1 MFHLGDRHNTVQNGA
16 EAHAGQ
22 EAERVTNVAD
32 RMTSLGLD
40 PFPGIIF
47 RLCTA
52 SRDLQTPLLGEKKSD
67 RGDFCVLVMADVVT
81 VADFA
86 GWVAVESHR
95 RV

>member
-32 RMTSLGLD
+32 RVTSLGLD
-40 PFPGIIF
+40 PIPGIIF
-47 RLCTA
+47 RLCT
-52 SRDLQTPLLGEKKSD
+52 T
-67 RGDFCVLVMADVVT
+67 VT
-81 VADFA
+81 VPDFA
-86 GWVAVESHR
+86 GWVAVESHG